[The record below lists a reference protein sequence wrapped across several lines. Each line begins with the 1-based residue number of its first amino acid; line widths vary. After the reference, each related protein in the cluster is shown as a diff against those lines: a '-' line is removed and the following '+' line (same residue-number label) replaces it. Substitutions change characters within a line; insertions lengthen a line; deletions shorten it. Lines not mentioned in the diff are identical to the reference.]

1 MNANI
6 KLVDGMAM
14 VGKGDTN
21 HWVPMDGPESLGGFS
36 AGMRP
41 MEMVLLGLGGCT
53 AMDVLSIMRK
63 KRVPFRDFEIKM
75 KADRADD
82 HPKVFTKIEIIF
94 IVYGQNIN
102 ERDVER
108 AIELSETK
116 YCSASAMLSK
126 TAEIVTRFEIFE

>member
-14 VGKGDTN
+14 VGKGETN

-82 HPKVFTKIEIIF
+82 HPKVFTKIEITF
-94 IVYGQNIN
+94 IVYGQNIK

-126 TAEIVTRFEIFE
+126 TAEIITRYEIVE

>member
-126 TAEIVTRFEIFE
+126 TAEIVTRFEIVE

>member
-1 MNANI
+1 
-6 KLVDGMAM
+6 MAM
-14 VGKGDTN
+14 IGKGDTN

-126 TAEIVTRFEIFE
+126 TAEIVTRFEIVE